1 MTAPIT
7 PEIIFAAAQKLA
19 RTHGIDRVLKRHLAE
34 HLGCSMT
41 LINYHIGTMA
51 KLRQAV
57 ADWAHAK
64 GDIDVFRGTRRR
76 K

>member
-1 MTAPIT
+1 
-7 PEIIFAAAQKLA
+7 
-19 RTHGIDRVLKRHLAE
+19 
-34 HLGCSMT
+34 MT